1 VDLSSPEALP
11 VGSCIL
17 VGIIKTVK
25 TITTSKGV
33 KMAFA
38 TLSDYNGEIEV
49 TFFSDAWGRCQ
60 DKIEADKVAML
71 KGKIEYQKDKDRR
84 SFIADDWVSMNEA
97 DETVREEEARSR
109 KWDKYRNIRIYARE
123 LDLRMLDLA
132 APGKEEAG
140 TYTIVGLIKSLR
152 THTDKKGN
160 DMAFGTLQDDRG
172 EIDLVFFSRTW
183 EKCKAVAEVDGILAL
198 KGTIDPA
205 KDRNPEKP
213 GFVVSSIQ
221 DINKL
226 IRMSAKAAEEAAK
239 KEAEKAD
246 GPKEGTEEETAL
258 PEKREVHIRLNQET
272 AEREE
277 NLYPLRDYLFGHSG
291 PCSVFIHVPA
301 SAGETVIRTATQ
313 ISTSPE
319 PAALEALTLCT
330 GVAEVWRE

>member
-1 VDLSSPEALP
+1 
-11 VGSCIL
+11 
-17 VGIIKTVK
+17 
-25 TITTSKGV
+25 
-33 KMAFA
+33 MAFA

-49 TFFSDAWGRCQ
+49 TFFSGAWERCQ

-84 SFIADDWVSMNEA
+84 SFIADDWVSVNEA
-97 DETVREEEARSR
+97 DETAKEEEARFR

-123 LDLRMLDLA
+123 LDLRILDLA
-132 APGKEEAG
+132 AAAKAEAG

-160 DMAFGTLQDDRG
+160 EMAFASLQDDRG

-183 EKCKAVAEVDGILAL
+183 EKCKAVVDVDEILAL

-213 GFVVSSIQ
+213 GFMVSSIQ

-226 IRMSAKAAEEAAK
+226 IRMSAKAEETAK
-239 KEAEKAD
+239 KEAEKAP
-246 GPKEGTEEETAL
+246 GAAEVAAAEAAAG
-258 PEKREVHIRLNQET
+258 KREVHIRLNQET

-291 PCSVFIHVPA
+291 SCSVFIHVPA

-313 ISTSPE
+313 IRTSPE
-319 PAALEALTLCT
+319 PAALEAITLCA
-330 GVAEVWRE
+330 GVADVWRE